1 MKKVFWD
8 TPWFFIPAL
17 LFLNIG
23 LILLLFVP
31 HGFEILF
38 LNPLRAEPL
47 NTFFRWFTHLGDVP
61 AYLVLGLTAM
71 LWRFRFALLIAMAG
85 LIILPTSYVL
95 KDQIGTDRPVTFFSE
110 IGLTDAVALVPG
122 EKMNTGQT
130 SFPSGHTMAAFA
142 LFALCAFMLGG
153 RQPLLAF
160 VCFWTALLVAIS
172 RIFLVQHFLVD
183 VLGGATF
190 GLMVAL
196 LVWGIDQRYLQRWT
210 ALDRGLLTRRAI
222 SDEP

>member
-1 MKKVFWD
+1 
-8 TPWFFIPAL
+8 
-17 LFLNIG
+17 
-23 LILLLFVP
+23 
-31 HGFEILF
+31 
-38 LNPLRAEPL
+38 
-47 NTFFRWFTHLGDVP
+47 
-61 AYLVLGLTAM
+61 LGLTAM
-71 LWRFRFALLIAMAG
+71 LWRFRFALLIALAG

-190 GLMVAL
+190 GLIVAL
-196 LVWGIDQRYLQRWT
+196 LVWGIDRRYLQRWT
-210 ALDRGLLTRRAI
+210 ALDRGLLTRRGM
-222 SDEP
+222 SEE

>member
-1 MKKVFWD
+1 MKKAFWNN
-8 TPWFFIPAL
+8 PWFFIPAL
-17 LFLNIG
+17 IFLNTG

-31 HGFEILF
+31 HGFEILY

-61 AYLVLGLTAM
+61 AYIGLGLIAL
-71 LWRFRFALLIAMAG
+71 LWRFRYALLIALTG
-85 LIILPTSYVL
+85 LIILPTAYLL
-95 KDQIGTDRPVTFFSE
+95 KDRIGTDRPVTFFAE
-110 IGLTDAVALVPG
+110 NDLTNFVVLVPD
-122 EKMNTGQT
+122 EVMNTGQT

-142 LFALCAFMLGG
+142 LFALCTFMLGG

-160 VCFWTALLVAIS
+160 VCFWTALLVAVS

-196 LVWGIDQRYLQRWT
+196 LVWGIDQRYLQGWT
-210 ALDRGLLTRRAI
+210 VLDRGFLTKRRI
-222 SDEP
+222 SNP